1 MCAML
6 ARFCE
11 HLNFYFFTMANKRE
25 LKKAIK
31 MACGEIAGQC
41 LMAESSL
48 KDADIDKW
56 DNIIVNA
63 AMLQKEAVTR
73 VSVEFDKTPKDFES
87 KSAYNA
93 ARKAYFKGMEKSIA
107 DYMHTEVAK
116 IVEAMNALLPKEK

>member
-1 MCAML
+1 
-6 ARFCE
+6 
-11 HLNFYFFTMANKRE
+11 MANKRE

-73 VSVEFDKTPKDFES
+73 VSAVFDKTPKDFES

-93 ARKAYFKGMEKSIA
+93 ARKAYFKGVEKSIA

-116 IVEAMNALLPKEK
+116 IVEAMNALLPKGK

>member
-1 MCAML
+1 MCPLL
-6 ARFCE
+6 A
-11 HLNFYFFTMANKRE
+11 HASVNILIYILTMANKRE

-73 VSVEFDKTPKDFES
+73 VSAEFDKTPKDFES

-93 ARKAYFKGMEKSIA
+93 ARKAYFKGVEKSIA

>member
-1 MCAML
+1 MCPLL
-6 ARFCE
+6 A
-11 HLNFYFFTMANKRE
+11 HASVNILIYILTMANKRE

-31 MACGEIAGQC
+31 MSCGEIAGQC

-73 VSVEFDKTPKDFES
+73 VSAEFDKTPKDFES

-93 ARKAYFKGMEKSIA
+93 ARKAYFKGVEKSIA